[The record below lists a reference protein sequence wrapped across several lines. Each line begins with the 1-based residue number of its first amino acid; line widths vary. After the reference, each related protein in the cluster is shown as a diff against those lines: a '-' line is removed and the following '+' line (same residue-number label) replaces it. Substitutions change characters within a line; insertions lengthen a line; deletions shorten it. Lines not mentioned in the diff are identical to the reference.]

1 MGEAVVGEPIQDVA
15 EAARSKIPLSKIGY
29 SVLLLYLLFF
39 LISLV
44 MVFSTTEVLSYA
56 QRGGNTW

>member
-1 MGEAVVGEPIQDVA
+1 MGEAIVGEPIQGVA

-39 LISLV
+39 LISLE
-44 MVFSTTEVLSYA
+44 MVFSTTEELTYA
-56 QRGGNTW
+56 QIGVNR